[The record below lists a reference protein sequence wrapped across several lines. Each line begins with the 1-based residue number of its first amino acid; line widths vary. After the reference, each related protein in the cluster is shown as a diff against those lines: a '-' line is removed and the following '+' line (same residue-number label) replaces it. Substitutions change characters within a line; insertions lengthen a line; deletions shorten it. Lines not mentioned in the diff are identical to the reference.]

1 MYHRFNEDKYPSTN
15 IDMEIFKKQIDLI
28 KEEKISFISP
38 DEFRLNFNLPKDQKK
53 VLLTIDDGFTSFYE
67 YAWPYLKEMKIPFI
81 LFISTEAIGKS
92 GYMDWNQIKEI
103 EKEEF
108 AFIGN
113 HSHSHEYLIEYNF
126 NMFKTDIDKSIKI
139 FIENI
144 GYNPVFFSYPFGEY
158 SLEQKEYIA
167 SKFEF
172 GFGQHSGLID
182 VNKDKYELA
191 RFPINEK
198 YGDLERFSFL
208 INLFPFEYKNILPK
222 DKYILK
228 NQNPPETIVE
238 FFNEQKN
245 IEQIN
250 CFSDEGDKWEK
261 SKITFDKNKLYIKF
275 RDKFK
280 FRRGRI
286 NCSLNDDIG
295 WRWFGIQFSIE
306 QN

>member
-228 NQNPPETIVE
+228 NQNPPETIIE
-238 FFNEQKN
+238 FFKEQKN
-245 IEQIN
+245 LEKIN
-250 CFSDEGDKWEK
+250 CFSDEGSKWDK
-261 SKITFDKNKLYIKF
+261 SKIRLIENKLYIKF
-275 RDKFK
+275 RDKFN

-295 WRWFGIQFSIE
+295 WRWLGIQFSIE